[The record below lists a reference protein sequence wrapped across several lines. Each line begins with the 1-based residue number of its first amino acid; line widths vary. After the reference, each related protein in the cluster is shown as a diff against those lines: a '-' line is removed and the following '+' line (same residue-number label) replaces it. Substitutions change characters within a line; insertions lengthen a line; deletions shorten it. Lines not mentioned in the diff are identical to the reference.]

1 MIRVAHLIQSA
12 DTRAGGTTTAFFNI
26 LTSVRAAAG
35 KGGKGGG
42 GGELDVHAY
51 FLRPPEGDPAWKE
64 INADPARFHL
74 ADSTGRR
81 LLSGHLAKIIRDD
94 LLAKK
99 YDLLHIHGLWSP
111 DLVVAARAAHTAG
124 VPYLWQ
130 SHGMFIRWAWN
141 YKRLK
146 KRVFLALGLQKCLE
160 RADSFI
166 LMTHDELE
174 QSVYPRTI
182 TADKRHLVPLP
193 VDMPAAA
200 PRRAELAARGRERF
214 KIPAASPV
222 LAFMGRL
229 HPVKRVEMTIEA
241 FALAVKTLPDM
252 RLLLLGKGETDEY
265 EQGLRAKAAAL
276 GVTDRV
282 IFAGWVLGEDKLA
295 GLSAASALVLNS
307 VVESFGYVLFE
318 AIGAG
323 TPVVVT
329 ENIALARDFRAAHA
343 GLIAP
348 NSVEG
353 LAQTMIA
360 AVTDPD
366 APASAERARAWARH
380 EFSHAA
386 VGNRFLALY
395 RAAAK
400 R

>member
-26 LTSVRAAAG
+26 LKSVRAA
-35 KGGKGGG
+35 G
-42 GGELDVHAY
+42 GGEVEVHAY
-51 FLRPPEGDPAWKE
+51 FVRPPEGDPAWKE
-64 INADPARFHL
+64 INADPGKFHL
-74 ADSTGRR
+74 GDTTGRR
-81 LLSGHLAKIIRDD
+81 LLPGHLAKVIADD

-111 DLVVAARAAHTAG
+111 DLVVAARAAHRAG
-124 VPYLWQ
+124 VAYVWQ

-160 RADSFI
+160 RSDSFI
-166 LMTHDELE
+166 LMTRDELE

-182 TADKRHLVPLP
+182 TAEKRHLVPLP
-193 VDMPAAA
+193 VDMAAAA

-214 KIPAASPV
+214 KIPVDAPV

-229 HPVKRVEMTIEA
+229 HPVKRVDMTIEA
-241 FALAVKTLPDM
+241 FAQAAKRLPEM

-265 EQGLRAKAAAL
+265 EQELRSKARDL
-276 GVTDRV
+276 GVEDRV
-282 IFAGWVLGEDKLA
+282 IFAGWVLGEDKVA

-323 TPVVVT
+323 TPVVIT
-329 ENIALARDFRAAHA
+329 ENLALARDFKEARA

-348 NSVEG
+348 NTVEG
-353 LAQTMIA
+353 LAGAMVA

-366 APASAERARAWARH
+366 APASAERAREWARR
-380 EFSHAA
+380 EFSHEA
-386 VGNRFLALY
+386 VGRRFVDIYA
-395 RAAAK
+395 RSAA